1 MHVPAL
7 ISTHAAIVLMSKTN
21 NSSKGDS
28 YTNIGNMKEPM
39 HHNRRVRY
47 AGVLVDTARVYF
59 FISDFEDI
67 IGFIA
72 KFGFNLLHLRLTD
85 DQSFMLKFDSY
96 PELAVPS
103 TGEKKQ
109 NKAFVVFL
117 LSRLWG
123 IYTSNASRSLIAFP
137 TKRLCQ
143 NPPNGQS

>member
-103 TGEKKQ
+103 VPGGCVYSVEEIKHLVEFATERRVFIMPQ
-109 NKAFVVFL
+109 N
-117 LSRLWG
+117 
-123 IYTSNASRSLIAFP
+123 
-137 TKRLCQ
+137 
-143 NPPNGQS
+143 